1 MRVADI
7 ARGAAIGAAE
17 LVPGVSG
24 GTIALILGIYEKAL
38 AQGDLLLRSPKKV
51 DWRFLISVG
60 VGMLGAVFLLSKP
73 LHFFVVHYPQLA
85 NALFFGM
92 VAASLRVPISMA
104 ERRHL
109 IPGLI
114 AAAIVFLSIGASA
127 QINPSGAAI
136 FCAAMVAICVLVLPG
151 VSGSFILLALGLYEP
166 VIGAVAHRDFITL
179 GIFAAGALCG
189 IVLFVRALNWALA
202 HHRDLTLWIMAGLM
216 LGSLRALWPE
226 LSLASVGMIL
236 LGVVVVSALTRTR

>member
-51 DWRFLISVG
+51 DWRFLLSVAI
-60 VGMLGAVFLLSKP
+60 GMLGAVFLLSKP
-73 LHFFVVHYPQLA
+73 LHFFVVEYPQLA

-92 VAASLRVPISMA
+92 VAASLRVPITMA
-104 ERRHL
+104 QRPHI

-114 AAAIVFLSIGASA
+114 AAALTFFSVGASA
-127 QINPSGAAI
+127 QLTPSHLTI
-136 FCAAMVAICVLVLPG
+136 FFAAMVAICALVLPG

-166 VIGAVAHRDFITL
+166 VIGAVANHNFTTL
-179 GIFAAGALCG
+179 GVFAAGALLG
-189 IVLFVRALNWALA
+189 IVFFVRGLNWALE

-216 LGSLRALWPE
+216 LGSLRVLWPE
-226 LSLASVGMIL
+226 FSVASVAMLL